1 MWTKI
6 KTWLALAGTA
16 VLGVLLALFGANRR
30 KLRKTEEKLDEKTK
44 ELEGHKEL
52 KKVEKALDDV
62 SSQTEKTTEDAMSD
76 VRKETVER
84 LTEPVTEK
92 DITAKYNGYVEGWND
107 GE

>member
-30 KLRKTEEKLDEKTK
+30 KLKKTEEKLDEKTK
-44 ELEGHKEL
+44 EAETLKDARETEL
-52 KKVEKALDDV
+52 KLQETSRKEENE
-62 SSQTEKTTEDAMSD
+62 TEKSMSD